1 MQITRQ
7 IASNV
12 FWVGGNDNRIERFE
26 NMFPLP
32 HGVAYNAYIILDEK
46 TVLLDTVDQA
56 IREQFLEN
64 VAHVLNGRPL
74 DYLVIN
80 HMEPDHCGNIEA
92 IVKMYP
98 QVTIIGNK
106 KTFEFFNQYYPLD
119 ISKQTLVVKEGDTL
133 SLGQHTLKFHMA
145 PMVHWPEVMFTLEVT
160 KGILFSADVFGSFGI
175 HPGTLFADEVD
186 YDRVF
191 LDETRRYYANIV
203 GRYGTQ
209 VKNALS
215 RLPLDT
221 VKLLCPLH
229 GPIWR
234 KDIDYIVQKHLLWS
248 SYEAEKQG
256 VVLVYA
262 SMYGNTENAVF
273 ALANKLAERGVT
285 DMRIYDVSRTD
296 GSYIIADLWKYSHF
310 VLASPT
316 YNMHV
321 YLPIEALLR
330 ELAVLNFQKRSA
342 TLMGNHTWSSA
353 AIKLMT
359 GLLGTMKDIRL
370 IGEPLDIR
378 SSLKA
383 EQEGMLDELADA
395 ISHSLRV

>member
-106 KTFEFFNQYYPLD
+106 KTFEFFNQYYTLD
-119 ISKQTLVVKEGDTL
+119 ISKQTFVVKEGDTL

-191 LDETRRYYANIV
+191 FDETRRYYANIV

-209 VKNALS
+209 VKNVLS
-215 RLPLDT
+215 RLPLDS
-221 VKLLCPLH
+221 VKFLCPLH

-234 KDIDYIVQKHLLWS
+234 KDIDYIVKKHLLWS

-273 ALANKLAERGVT
+273 ALANKLGQRGVT
-285 DMRIYDVSRTD
+285 DMRIYDVSKTHT
-296 GSYIIADLWKYSHF
+296 SYIIADLWKYSHF
-310 VLASPT
+310 VIASPT
-316 YNMHV
+316 YNMHL
-321 YLPIEALLR
+321 YFPIESLLK
-330 ELAVLNFQKRSA
+330 ELAVLNFQNRSA
-342 TLMGNHTWSSA
+342 VVLGNHTWSSA

-370 IGEPLDIR
+370 IGEPLDIQ

>member
-12 FWVGGNDNRIERFE
+12 YWVGGNDNRIERFE

-80 HMEPDHCGNIEA
+80 HMEPDHCGNLEA

-106 KTFEFFNQYYPLD
+106 KTFEFFNQYYTLD

>member
-215 RLPLDT
+215 RLPLDS

-370 IGEPLDIR
+370 IGEPLDIQ

>member
-215 RLPLDT
+215 RLPLDS

>member
-12 FWVGGNDNRIERFE
+12 YWVGGNDNRIERFE

-106 KTFEFFNQYYPLD
+106 KTFEFFNQYYTLD

-215 RLPLDT
+215 RLPLDS

>member
-1 MQITRQ
+1 
-7 IASNV
+7 
-12 FWVGGNDNRIERFE
+12 VGGNDNRIERFE

-215 RLPLDT
+215 RLPLDS

-285 DMRIYDVSRTD
+285 DMRIYDVSKTD

>member
-12 FWVGGNDNRIERFE
+12 YWVGGNDNRIERFE

-106 KTFEFFNQYYPLD
+106 KTFEFFNQYYTLD

>member
-215 RLPLDT
+215 RLPLDS

-285 DMRIYDVSRTD
+285 DMRIYDVSKTD